1 MNGVH
6 DMGGMHGFG
15 RVEPERDEPVFHGAW
30 EKKVFSLRF
39 ACGAIGKWNID
50 MARHANERM
59 PPAEYLAATYYERW
73 LNGLERL
80 LVERGVLSA
89 RELETGR
96 SVAPLPADERARV
109 LRADAVDAV
118 LAAGKNYRVD
128 EAVPARF
135 AVGAAVAARNIH
147 PAGATR
153 LPRYARGRCGV
164 VDRDHGVFIFPDA
177 NAAGLGRKPQHLYS
191 VRFAARELWGETA
204 APRDAVWLDLW
215 DDYLEPA
222 PAR

>member
-1 MNGVH
+1 
-6 DMGGMHGFG
+6 
-15 RVEPERDEPVFHGAW
+15 
-30 EKKVFSLRF
+30 
-39 ACGAIGKWNID
+39 

-96 SVAPLPADERARV
+96 SAAPLPADERARV

-204 APRDAVWLDLW
+204 SARDAVWLDLW